1 MWGRGYPREVARSE
15 KVKLGQ
21 VGTLAHGRGAGPDGR
36 GRGRAGLGP
45 GGRAG
50 PRGTGRGQTAGG
62 GAFRDLGRAE
72 GRGRR
77 VRARSRRAPSRPPC
91 WLVCGCQ
98 TELEAAATLRAPV
111 APASS
116 ALLAAAVAHPGR
128 PGGAQ
133 VSRGL
138 GARGPER
145 TEGADPA
152 PPQSAPRKQ
161 LPPPPPR
168 VCTPQ
173 SQPGLHLRRDPL
185 LPNRPRPTG
194 WSTAPPRLGPHSSA
208 GTPPPNHRLPLREL
222 FLRYPRSTGLPAPA
236 AAPGARPG
244 LAVHLSSGPTL
255 ALLPGPG
262 APALVQVPAAPLWAA
277 AGPLPSAGTG
287 LALPTPRHSGD
298 GGGGARLQLPFVP
311 RGMERPR
318 PAVLPGWS
326 RWVKGCVGPPLPGD
340 PSSLSPWGGSREPSA
355 LGEAGPSKRSPCQ
368 QVFVCN
374 PELARW
380 LCGGEGRGQLALP
393 RNPGRGLWEPIPP
406 PMGSVWG
413 PSPFSCPGDAS
424 EPVLEGGW
432 V

>member
-1 MWGRGYPREVARSE
+1 M
-15 KVKLGQ
+15 
-21 VGTLAHGRGAGPDGR
+21 
-36 GRGRAGLGP
+36 
-45 GGRAG
+45 
-50 PRGTGRGQTAGG
+50 
-62 GAFRDLGRAE
+62 
-72 GRGRR
+72 
-77 VRARSRRAPSRPPC
+77 RARSRRAPSRPPC

-98 TELEAAATLRAPV
+98 IELEAAATLRAPV

-116 ALLAAAVAHPGR
+116 ALLAAAAAHPGR

-173 SQPGLHLRRDPL
+173 SSRVSTSGGILSY
-185 LPNRPRPTG
+185 PTG
-194 WSTAPPRLGPHSSA
+194 PA
-208 GTPPPNHRLPLREL
+208 LR
-222 FLRYPRSTGLPAPA
+222 A
-236 AAPGARPG
+236 GARPLLVWVLIPLQGPPPRPPPSPQGALPSVSSEPRASRARRSSGSPSG

-277 AGPLPSAGTG
+277 AGPLPSAGTR

-326 RWVKGCVGPPLPGD
+326 RWVKGCVGPPFPGD

-393 RNPGRGLWEPIPP
+393 RNPGRGLWEPISP